1 MKRLLSTTGLVGT
14 LAMLAACSTADDP
27 AVKTSS
33 LGNAIA
39 ANTVMQ
45 MVDPWPAGVD
55 DTELLVPAQ
64 RAAQAA
70 EAQASGKVTGED
82 SGRATSSSVVS
93 D

>member
-1 MKRLLSTTGLVGT
+1 MKRLSL
-14 LAMLAACSTADDP
+14 LAIALAASGC
-27 AVKTSS
+27 TSDQTMRMD
-33 LGNAIA
+33 GVTPGAGEAIA
-39 ANTVMQ
+39 ANMVMQ
-45 MVDPWPAGVD
+45 MVDPWPTGVD